1 MRQLSRRAWLGA
13 AAGATIAGAAPP
25 QFRIGVMDGI
35 CGKRCDPAAVE
46 TAKMLGFDGLQVTLG
61 PIDNKGQLQLAD
73 GAVQGRFR
81 KQAAHQ
87 KVELVATYLDSLHT
101 FCLKNDPAAI
111 QRVKDG
117 IEITKRLGAP
127 ILMLVF
133 FGKCALTN
141 RSEMDAVTGP
151 LKELAPEARKAGV
164 ILGFEN
170 TIRAEDDLRI
180 LDAVGSPA
188 LKIYYDIGNATNL
201 YGVDPANE
209 IRMLAGHICQFH
221 FKDKG
226 YLGEGK
232 VNVAAAL
239 GAMREIRWNGF
250 IVLETGSPS
259 KDIEGDLRKNL
270 QFLAAMI
277 RRH

>member
-1 MRQLSRRAWLGA
+1 
-13 AAGATIAGAAPP
+13 
-25 QFRIGVMDGI
+25 MDGI

-46 TAKMLGFDGLQVTLG
+46 TAKRLGFDGLQVTLG
-61 PIDNKGQLQLAD
+61 PADSKGQLQLAD
-73 GAVQGRFR
+73 TAVQSRFR
-81 KQAAHQ
+81 GEAARH
-87 KVELVATYLDSLHT
+87 KMELVATYLDSLHT
-101 FCLKNDPAAI
+101 FCLKSDPAAM

-117 IEITKRLGAP
+117 IEITRRLGAP

-133 FGKCALTN
+133 FGKCALTT

-170 TIRAEDDLRI
+170 TIRAQDDLRI
-180 LDAVGSPA
+180 LEAVASPA

-201 YGVDPANE
+201 YGVEPATE
-209 IRMLAGHICQFH
+209 IRMLTGHICQFH

-232 VNVAAAL
+232 VDVPAAL
-239 GAMREIRWNGF
+239 AAMRETRWKGF
-250 IVLETGSPS
+250 VVLETGSPS
-259 KDIEGDLRKNL
+259 KDIEGDLRKNR
-270 QFLAAMI
+270 QFLESRI
-277 RRH
+277 HV